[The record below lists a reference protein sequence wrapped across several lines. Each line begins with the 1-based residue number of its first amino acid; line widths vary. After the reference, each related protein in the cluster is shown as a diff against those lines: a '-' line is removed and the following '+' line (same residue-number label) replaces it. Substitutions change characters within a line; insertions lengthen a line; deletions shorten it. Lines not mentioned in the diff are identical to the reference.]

1 MINETILLVINYIYY
16 CILLVIP
23 IDVSNATASGL
34 IDWINTSYKLH
45 VPSIRTAGFQV
56 QIELRTY
63 RIRSKTQR
71 HNVW

>member
-34 IDWINTSYKLH
+34 ID
-45 VPSIRTAGFQV
+45 
-56 QIELRTY
+56 
-63 RIRSKTQR
+63 
-71 HNVW
+71 